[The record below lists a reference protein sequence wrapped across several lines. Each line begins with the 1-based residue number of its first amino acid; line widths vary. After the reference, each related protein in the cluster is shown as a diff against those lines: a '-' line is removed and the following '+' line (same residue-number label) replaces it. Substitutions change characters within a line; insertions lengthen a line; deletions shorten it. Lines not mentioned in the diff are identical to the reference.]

1 MTAMAVCVI
10 APVLHTLM
18 HGAIHTG
25 LALFGIMLTV
35 RCHDFG
41 NAVNLVI
48 TKFDMKFD
56 LFIRSQ
62 SF

>member
-41 NAVNLVI
+41 NA
-48 TKFDMKFD
+48 
-56 LFIRSQ
+56 
-62 SF
+62 